1 LSSFRNL
8 TDIVADPVEPVTVP
22 LGEWLPDQAAVNNPG
37 VLEALN
43 VIPLDDGSYGP
54 FPDFEPYGHG
64 GMGGEALGAAS
75 VLIPNSNVV
84 HQFVGQYDGVYNRL
98 GDVTF
103 SGLIGAPVSRNY
115 NFQFFQFGTLMISLH
130 RDSVPFKT
138 VIGDTNPANTIA
150 LQGAVPR
157 AACGAAVGDFV
168 FLGNILDDPWD
179 AHAVAPNR
187 IRWSGIKNIDT
198 WDSDPATQADY
209 NDMPYE
215 GGSVISVTG
224 RTNLTVFQERMI
236 SVGRYVGLPKV
247 WDIETAEHDVG
258 CIARDSVVQMGQY
271 TFFIAQD
278 GFRVWNGTNSERI
291 GDAKID
297 KYFFSKLQYAYREKI
312 SGVFDPVTSCVYWAF
327 PTGFDGSLNE
337 LIIYNPRTNR
347 FSHSIQTVECL
358 VSVATSTIT
367 VDTLEGFTDDNLSYV
382 DDPSFLTGGKPLLG
396 VFSEGH
402 LFGTFTGGTTTA
414 IIDTAEFS
422 GPENRRVF
430 VNKVRPIID
439 ITEPLVTVQAMGRD
453 QLPADP
459 LGSGAIVA
467 QEADG
472 TVPVL
477 ADGRYLRFRLR
488 IPAGL
493 AWKHAQGIEIYRK
506 AGGRF

>member
-1 LSSFRNL
+1 LNNFFNL
-8 TDIVADPVEPVTVP
+8 DIPADPVETVVVP
-22 LGEWLPDQAAVNNPG
+22 FGEWLPDQAAVNNPG
-37 VLEALN
+37 VLEVLN

-54 FPDFEPYGHG
+54 FPDFEAYGHG
-64 GMGGEALGAAS
+64 GMGGVALGAAS
-75 VLIPNSNVV
+75 VLIPNTNVV
-84 HQFVGQYDGVYNRL
+84 HQFVGQYNGVYSRL
-98 GDVTF
+98 GDVVF
-103 SGLIGAPVSRNY
+103 AALFAQPVSQ
-115 NFQFFQFGTLMISLH
+115 NFNWQFIQFGTLMISLH
-130 RDSVPFKT
+130 REAIPYKV
-138 VIGDTNPANTIA
+138 VIGTTTGAVA
-150 LQGAVPR
+150 LGGAVPR
-157 AACGAAVGDFV
+157 AACGAAVGDFLV
-168 FLGNILDDPWD
+168 LGNMLDDPWD
-179 AHAVAPNR
+179 SHNAAPNR

-215 GGSVISVTG
+215 GGAVIAVTG
-224 RTNLTVFQERMI
+224 RTNMTIFQERMI

-258 CIARDSVVQMGQY
+258 CIARDSVVQMGPY
-271 TFFIAQD
+271 TFFMAQD

-297 KYFFSKLQYAYREKI
+297 KYVFSKLQYAYREKI
-312 SGVFDPVTSCVYWAF
+312 SGVFDPVSNCVYWAI

-367 VDTLEGFTDDNLSYV
+367 VDILEGFTDNNLSYV
-382 DDPSFLTGGKPLLG
+382 DDPNFLTGGKPLLG
-396 VFSEGH
+396 VFTEGH
-402 LFGTFTGGTTTA
+402 LFGTFTGPSMVAT
-414 IIDTAEFS
+414 IDTAEFS
-422 GPENRRVF
+422 GPNNRRLF
-430 VNKVRPIID
+430 VNQARPIID
-439 ITEPLVTVQAMGRD
+439 ITEPLLTVQALGRD

-459 LGSGAIVA
+459 LGSGAPVA

-472 TVPVL
+472 TVPIL
-477 ADGRYLRFRLR
+477 AEGRYLRFRTR

-493 AWKHAQGIEIYRK
+493 MWRHAQGIEISRK